1 MRRTFIPAAVSI
13 LLGAGFAVDLVAQ
26 QDQADLAKLRDK
38 KLKSSFLKKAA
49 WFTDFDEARAKAQ
62 KDGKIIFTYFTRSYA
77 P

>member
-1 MRRTFIPAAVSI
+1 MRRTFLPAVVSI
-13 LLGAGFAVDLVAQ
+13 LLGTGFAADLVAQ

-49 WFTDFDEARAKAQ
+49 WFTDFDKARAKAQ